1 MTRSYWQIHSK
12 GPEHRCDVA
21 VIGGG
26 IVGCSAAYWLAKAR
40 PDRRVTIVE
49 RGTLAS
55 GASGRNAGFLL
66 QGAGSDYLLDCR
78 RYGAERAKRL
88 YRFTRENRDLIFS
101 EIGSAAQIESSG
113 GLVVAGSEEED
124 YRLREAVGLMRSDG
138 APATYFSRNET
149 SRRISA
155 RGFVGSL
162 YAPSGA
168 MINPVSLVSAIAKKS
183 GAEVLENHFVEHVES
198 SRDGISIQTP
208 VRIIRA
214 TKAIVAVNA
223 WLPTL
228 FPSLGRYVRPV
239 RAQMLAT
246 AAFPQRWLDM
256 PVYSHEGF
264 YYARQSRSGIILA
277 GGARH
282 RHEETEVGYENETTK
297 PVQDDIEEYLRR
309 HFPHAEGMRVDHRWS
324 GVMGFSPDGLP
335 VYGALPGLDGS
346 IWAGGFTGHGMAYG
360 FRFGKLLADVVS
372 DSPDNEA
379 ADLFRM
385 ERFDEFEASSRSVAA
400 AS

>member
-1 MTRSYWQIHSK
+1 MRSYWQIHSK

-26 IVGCSAAYWLAKAR
+26 IVGCSAAYWLARAR
-40 PDRRVTIVE
+40 PNDRITIVE
-49 RGTLAS
+49 RGTIAS

-66 QGAGSDYLLDCR
+66 QGAGSDYLLDYR
-78 RYGAERAKRL
+78 RFGPDRARRL

-113 GLVVAGSEEED
+113 SLIVAGSEEED
-124 YRLREAVGLMRSDG
+124 DRLREAVGLMRSDG
-138 APATYFSRNET
+138 APAMYFSREET
-149 SRRISA
+149 NRRVSG
-155 RGFVGSL
+155 RGFFGSL

-168 MINPVSLVSAIAKKS
+168 MINPVSLVEAIAKRS
-183 GAEVLENHFVEHVES
+183 GADVLENHEVQRIDAAPE
-198 SRDGISIQTP
+198 GISIETP
-208 VRIIRA
+208 VRVIRA
-214 TKAIVAVNA
+214 GTVIVALNA

-228 FPSLGRYVRPV
+228 FPSLGGYVRPV

-246 AAFPQRWLDM
+246 AAFPHRWLDV
-256 PVYSHEGF
+256 PVYSHDGF
-264 YYARQSRSGIILA
+264 YYVRQSRSGILLA

-282 RHEETEVGYENETTK
+282 RHEESEVGYDGQITK
-297 PVQDDIEEYLRR
+297 PVQDDIEDYLRR
-309 HFPHAEGMRVDHRWS
+309 HFPMAEAMQVDLRWS

-335 VYGALPGLDGS
+335 VYGNLPGIEGS

-360 FRFGKLLADVVS
+360 FRFGKLLA
-372 DSPDNEA
+372 EA
-379 ADLFRM
+379 LSGSAESESADLFSVD
-385 ERFDEFEASSRSVAA
+385 RFDESARSVAA